1 MCFQME
7 VGLAAAK
14 AITAVHGKNYKVGT
28 SPDILCEYFKPMYTR
43 MTWRQSGLENRPN
56 MDHTNSQII

>member
-14 AITAVHGKNYKVGT
+14 AITGVHGKSYKVGT
-28 SPDILCEYFKPMYTR
+28 PPDILCEYFKPMYTR
-43 MTWRQSGLENRPN
+43 MTWRQSGLEKKQWTAIFKS
-56 MDHTNSQII
+56 HK